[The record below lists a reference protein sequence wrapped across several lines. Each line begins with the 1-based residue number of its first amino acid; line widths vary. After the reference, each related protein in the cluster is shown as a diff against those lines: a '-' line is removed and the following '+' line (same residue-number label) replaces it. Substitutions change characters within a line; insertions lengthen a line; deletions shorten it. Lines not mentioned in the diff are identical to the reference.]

1 MNFASGNLSPHS
13 HQQGRSEA
21 ARAIWDWRGV
31 KDVAAGRKHRRRAR
45 LRAGVQ
51 TLVAAGLGALF
62 FLFGSRILPVIIWS
76 IAGLLLVV
84 ALVSPDR
91 LYPRIQNLMDRL
103 GRAFGTILTWIL
115 LVPLFYLFFT
125 PFGLLMR
132 PGSRDRLERR
142 LEAGVPTYWKKKV
155 GTLLS
160 PDSYRRQF

>member
-1 MNFASGNLSPHS
+1 MSAHS
-13 HQQGRSEA
+13 HRQGRSEA

-31 KDVAAGRKHRRRAR
+31 KDATAGPQHRRRVQ

-62 FLFGSRILPVIIWS
+62 FAFGSRILPFIIWG
-76 IAGLLLVV
+76 IAGLLLAV
-84 ALVSPDR
+84 ALSSPDR
-91 LYPRIQNLMDRL
+91 LYLRVQNFMDYL
-103 GRAFGTILTWIL
+103 GRAVGTILTWIL

-142 LEAGVPTYWKKKV
+142 LESAAPTYWKKKT
-155 GTLLS
+155 GTPRS